1 MSGDVLNVFLNEM
14 KNNVAGFVAVTVTE
28 IETGLSYG
36 SITADPNF
44 DAELASAYNLEVVKA
59 KLNAIKALD
68 LKQDI
73 EDILITLSH
82 HIHILDIS
90 PNKKFMI
97 YLAAESSKANLG
109 MTRGI
114 LRKYKAD
121 LEKSLK

>member
-1 MSGDVLNVFLNEM
+1 MSGDVLNTFINEM
-14 KNNVAGFVAVTVTE
+14 KTNVNGFIAIAVTE

-36 SITADPNF
+36 SFSVDPSL
-44 DAELASAYNLEVVKA
+44 DPELASAFNLEVVKA

-73 EDILITLSH
+73 EDILITLTN
-82 HIHILDIS
+82 HIHIIDIS

-97 YLAAESSKANLG
+97 YLVADSSKANLG
-109 MTRGI
+109 MTRGL
-114 LRKYKAD
+114 LRKYKGD